1 MAENGGAQDSGI
13 ALRCQ
18 RLMAAPAGR
27 KIFIQNFSAPSVLYL
42 LFLFLLL
49 LLLYLCEYVFVC
61 TCMCLCMHAG
71 VCLCAHVCIC
81 THIYVCVFVCTCMYV
96 YVGQKLMLAV
106 FLNLFPL

>member
-18 RLMAAPAGR
+18 RLMAVPAGR
-27 KIFIQNFSAPSVLYL
+27 KIFIQNFSAPSAPSLLYL

-71 VCLCAHVCIC
+71 VCLCAHVCM
-81 THIYVCVFVCTCMYV
+81 CM
-96 YVGQKLMLAV
+96 
-106 FLNLFPL
+106 